1 MYRQHA
7 HAQRVEQRVALV
19 AGVEDQLAV
28 VHRVANRIGISLL
41 HADANRFAFRDG
53 LRPRAPRITAPTL
66 LIWGEDD
73 LALGKELT
81 YGMESLLV
89 GELRIEYL
97 ANTSHWV
104 MEERP
109 AEVNRL
115 LVDFLAR

>member
-1 MYRQHA
+1 
-7 HAQRVEQRVALV
+7 
-19 AGVEDQLAV
+19 
-28 VHRVANRIGISLL
+28 
-41 HADANRFAFRDG
+41 
-53 LRPRAPRITAPTL
+53 
-66 LIWGEDD
+66 
-73 LALGKELT
+73 
-81 YGMESLLV
+81 MESLFV